1 MNQYPDSAPE
11 QSPDTSVAAAAP
23 PANAAAVA
31 AAAVAADTAPIPYL
45 EAKAAALLLLMV
57 ALICAIALYLM
68 YARGVFEATHDL
80 ILEADN
86 SDGVVVGMDLTF
98 SGFPIGRVRRI
109 ELNDAGKA
117 QVLVTVTKKDAHWLR
132 ASTVFTLERGL
143 VGGSH
148 MRAYTGLPTDAPLA
162 DGATRTLLVGDTSGE
177 IPRLVAA
184 AKDLIQN
191 LTALTAKDSAL
202 EASMANVRAVTD
214 RLKGPTG
221 ALGVVL
227 GSDKSAAKIV
237 ATLDHTN
244 ALLARVDG
252 LVANADRRVFGPTG
266 VMRDTQATV
275 VQMNGLLTD
284 VRASMKKLDAVLAEA
299 QAIGSNVRLSTI
311 DLGTLRSEVE
321 SNLQRVEQL
330 VNEINRKWP
339 FARDSTLKL
348 P

>member
-1 MNQYPDSAPE
+1 MNQHPDSVPE
-11 QSPDTSVAAAAP
+11 QSPGSSVAAVAP

-31 AAAVAADTAPIPYL
+31 AAAVAADSAPIPYL

-86 SDGVVVGMDLTF
+86 SDGVVVGMDLTV

-191 LTALTAKDSAL
+191 LTTLTAKDSAL
-202 EASMANVRAVTD
+202 EASMANVRTVTD

-221 ALGVVL
+221 ALGVVF
-227 GSDKSAAKIV
+227 GSDQSAAKIV
-237 ATLDHTN
+237 ATLDRTN

-299 QAIGSNVRLSTI
+299 QAIGSNVRLSTA